1 MSDINKGYWSCD
13 VSNHENNYTVVDL
26 RSDTLTKPTK
36 AMRLAMFNAEV
47 GDDVYEEDP
56 TVKRLEE
63 RAAMLTGKEAA
74 LFVTSGT
81 MGNLIAILTH
91 CDERGS
97 EAYCGED
104 SHSIL
109 HEQGGAAQLGG
120 VTLYPLPNNPDGSFD
135 LSLLQ
140 KKLRR
145 DRLHEPISKLVIV
158 ENTINGKVVPQDW
171 IIELAE
177 LTKSHNLK
185 LHLDGARIWNA
196 AVASNTSVE
205 ELVSVFD
212 SVTFCLSK
220 GLGAPIGSLL
230 CGDAGFIRKAR
241 RIRKVL
247 GGGMRQV
254 GIIAAAGFV
263 SLEEIVPLLKEDHK
277 KAALIARAINDLNS
291 KTFSVDKKTVQ
302 TNIVFVNI
310 HSKYI
315 TSENFVERLV
325 QIQDDAE
332 DDQIIIKCLPLT
344 STTVRFVLYHEITET
359 MLEAAIRKIRYVI
372 NRMEDANK
380 PSA

>member
-1 MSDINKGYWSCD
+1 
-13 VSNHENNYTVVDL
+13 
-26 RSDTLTKPTK
+26 
-36 AMRLAMFNAEV
+36 
-47 GDDVYEEDP
+47 
-56 TVKRLEE
+56 
-63 RAAMLTGKEAA
+63 MLTGKEAA

-81 MGNLIAILTH
+81 MGNLIAILVH
-91 CDERGS
+91 CNERSS

-104 SHSIL
+104 SHTIL

-120 VTLYPLPNNPDGSFD
+120 VSLYPLANNPDGSFD

-140 KKLRR
+140 NKLRT
-145 DRLHEPISKLVIV
+145 DRLHEPTSKLVIV
-158 ENTINGKVVPQDW
+158 ENTINGKIVPQDW

-177 LTKSHNLK
+177 FTKCHNLK

-220 GLGAPIGSLL
+220 GLGAPMGSLL
-230 CGDAGFIRKAR
+230 CGDVDFIRKAR

-263 SLEEIVPLLKEDHK
+263 SLEEIVPLLKEDHR
-277 KAALIARAINDLNS
+277 KAAILARAINDLNS
-291 KTFSVDKKTVQ
+291 KMFNVDEKTVQ

-310 HSKYI
+310 NSKYI
-315 TSENFVERLV
+315 TSKIFVERLV
-325 QIQDDAE
+325 QVQDDAE

-344 STTVRFVLYHEITET
+344 NTTVRFVLYHEITET
-359 MLEAAIRKIRYVI
+359 MLKAAIRKIRYVI

-380 PSA
+380 SSA